1 METETARRGGR
12 DRRAVAAWAAVLLA
26 AAPLPGAR
34 EIPISSIAD
43 ELQATTP
50 LRLLPDGV
58 AFPVDGIAV
67 VFLPLAGAGVVE
79 IDYRATGHVLL
90 TWGSAAGTRAPMPQ
104 TPPWHHERLV
114 AGAGRATLDFRTTP
128 AWGPDRVPFLFFE
141 GTGDV
146 VLTGL
151 RVLAAPAT
159 PAGATRARDEALR
172 WAPLRVGH
180 TTINYL
186 DLPRWKDSQDLSFTE
201 VLGVAFLV
209 ATLGGILVLLARG
222 RGWRPGPALAVA
234 AAAGALAGNV
244 SFLVRAW
251 PALRLAPAVD
261 AGERLRTNLA
271 LHPTAGAL
279 AALARDTVR
288 PGERVAV
295 QSGPGD
301 WFVWES
307 VCFHLQPR
315 ACVHVVPGA
324 TEFAGLPGTEPVP
337 ADRVDVVVYLQA
349 REPLL
354 PGFEPVASLGPR
366 AFVARRP

>member
-1 METETARRGGR
+1 MARRERRG
-12 DRRAVAAWAAVLLA
+12 RRAIATWAAALLA

-34 EIPISSIAD
+34 EVPFPSIAD
-43 ELQATTP
+43 EIQSTTP
-50 LRLLPDGV
+50 LRLLPDGL
-58 AFPVDGIAV
+58 AFTVEELAV

-79 IDYRATGHVLL
+79 IDYRSTGHLLL
-90 TWGSAAGTRAPMPQ
+90 TWGSASGTTAPMPQ
-104 TPPWHHERLV
+104 TPPWHHERF
-114 AGAGRATLDFRTTP
+114 APGAGRATLDFRTTP
-128 AWGPDRVPFLFFE
+128 AWGPDRVPFLLFE

-151 RVLAAPAT
+151 RVLPAPAT
-159 PAGATRARDEALR
+159 PAGAIRTRDEALR

-186 DLPRWKDSQDLSFTE
+186 DLPRWVDSRDLSLTE

-209 ATLGGILVLLARG
+209 ATLGGILALLARG
-222 RGWRPGPALAVA
+222 RGWRPAPVLAVA
-234 AAAGALAGNV
+234 AAAGALAGNA

-251 PALRLAPAVD
+251 PALQLAPV
-261 AGERLRTNLA
+261 AGAEERLRTNLR

-279 AALARDTVR
+279 AALARDSVR

-301 WFVWES
+301 WFVWET

-315 ACVHVVPGA
+315 TCVRAVPGA
-324 TEFAGLPGTEPVP
+324 ADFAGLPGTEPVP
-337 ADRVDVVVYLQA
+337 ADRVDVVVYHQA

-366 AFVARRP
+366 AFVARRR